1 MPEFSDSDNDS
12 IFEGFDESD
21 LLTSARDTEYDSD
34 IEVSSV
40 SSVDSAE
47 MSDFSDE
54 EAPEDH
60 QWMGCFTNFRVS
72 PNSGS

>member
-1 MPEFSDSDNDS
+1 MAEFSDSDNDS

-21 LLTSARDTEYDSD
+21 LLTRARDTESDSD

-40 SSVDSAE
+40 SSVDSAD
-47 MSDFSDE
+47 MSDFSDK
-54 EAPEDH
+54 EASEDH
-60 QWMGCFTNFRVS
+60 QWTGCFTNFWVS